1 MNVEEE
7 REKEINDIWYAL
19 DYQDRRINK
28 LTEENQEYK
37 ERLKYSER
45 RLNIEIKDINKQII
59 GIKTNMESIIDIV
72 KVSKIFNTEGIS
84 VLINVDG

>member
-1 MNVEEE
+1 MVNAEEE
-7 REKEINDIWYAL
+7 REKEIKDIWYAL

-37 ERLKYSER
+37 DRLKYTEK
-45 RLNIEIKDINKQII
+45 RLNVEIKDIHKQIS

-72 KVSKIFNTEGIS
+72 KVIKARRF
-84 VLINVDG
+84 